1 MTDTDYARNQAA
13 LAAMTATD
21 SPSSNP
27 YPLTPGP
34 RGDSGANGTNGSN
47 GTNGTDGEPGA
58 PGAQG
63 EQGEQGSN
71 TLAGYTTADLPSS
84 PYPPAGTMVFNLTT
98 LGINVSDSTR
108 WLDASGIPVVA

>member
-34 RGDSGANGTNGSN
+34 QGEAGTN
-47 GTNGTDGEPGA
+47 GTNGTNGEPGA
-58 PGAQG
+58 PGEPG
-63 EQGEQGSN
+63 EQGEAGSN
-71 TLAGYTTADLPSS
+71 TLVGYTTSDLPSS
-84 PYPPAGTMVFNLTT
+84 PFPPAGTIVFNLTT